1 MVVKKDLQL
10 IVCPCVFE
18 PWALLLLWVS
28 TKSSSTVSSQ
38 STKNPFFHHAVRRR
52 PFLCFSQ
59 SLPFFLCVLK
69 FFLLV
74 SFPIICS
81 LALPRSPSLPYFFSS
96 LSTSSSPS
104 SSTEQLL
111 GPITLQEHSNLLHTC
126 QRQTLLLKN
135 STGSVSA
142 LFCSFKGMIG
152 YFWETRI

>member
-1 MVVKKDLQL
+1 MGPLAPLSVNKVFFNCLVTEHKKSLLSPRRPPQTL
-10 IVCPCVFE
+10 P
-18 PWALLLLWVS
+18 LLLPV
-28 TKSSSTVSSQ
+28 
-38 STKNPFFHHAVRRR
+38 P
-52 PFLCFSQ
+52 P
-59 SLPFFLCVLK
+59 
-69 FFLLV
+69 FLLV
-74 SFPIICS
+74 CAQILLACLFPYN
-81 LALPRSPSLPYFFSS
+81 LLSPSLPYFFSS

>member
-1 MVVKKDLQL
+1 MGPLAPLSVNKVFFNCLVTEHKKSLLSPRRPPQTL
-10 IVCPCVFE
+10 P
-18 PWALLLLWVS
+18 LLLPV
-28 TKSSSTVSSQ
+28 
-38 STKNPFFHHAVRRR
+38 P
-52 PFLCFSQ
+52 P
-59 SLPFFLCVLK
+59 
-69 FFLLV
+69 FLLV
-74 SFPIICS
+74 CAQILLACLFPYNLLS
-81 LALPRSPSLPYFFSS
+81 RSTSLPYFFSS

-135 STGSVSA
+135 STSSVSA

>member
-1 MVVKKDLQL
+1 MGPLAPLSVNKVFFNCLVTEHKKSLLSPRRPPQTL
-10 IVCPCVFE
+10 P
-18 PWALLLLWVS
+18 LLLPV
-28 TKSSSTVSSQ
+28 T
-38 STKNPFFHHAVRRR
+38 P
-52 PFLCFSQ
+52 
-59 SLPFFLCVLK
+59 
-69 FFLLV
+69 FLLV
-74 SFPIICS
+74 CAQILLACLFPYNLLS
-81 LALPRSPSLPYFFSS
+81 RSPSLPYFFSS

-111 GPITLQEHSNLLHTC
+111 GPITLQEHSNLLHMC